1 MSRQWMHSLDLPT
14 GPVTGRRP
22 LSDLR
27 AVADLVLPPDMTGLE
42 VLDIGP
48 ADGFFSFESERRGA
62 ARVVALDSAEPGHFG
77 LLEAKEAFQSK
88 VECVFGKNVYDL
100 TPRLYGTFDL
110 VLFMGVYYHLRYPLL
125 ALDRISVVCRDQ
137 MAFETFFLPDESN
150 DRAMYQF
157 FRLDEGA
164 PGDYSVWFAPNA
176 RAIED
181 SLISAGFEP
190 RHLATYGDRTLY
202 KASRTKGE
210 PEFCQLRTHEARYIA
225 GK

>member
-1 MSRQWMHSLDLPT
+1 M
-14 GPVTGRRP
+14 GRRS

-27 AVADLVLPPDMTGLE
+27 TVADAVLPSDLTGLE

-62 ARVVALDSAEPGHFG
+62 RRVVALDFAEPGRFG
-77 LLEAKEAFQSK
+77 LLEAKEALQSR
-88 VECVFGKNVYDL
+88 VQCVFGSNVYDL
-100 TPRLYGTFDL
+100 TPGLYGTFDI

-125 ALDRISVVCRDQ
+125 ALDRIAFVCRDY

-150 DRAMYQF
+150 DRAMYRF

-164 PGDYSVWFAPNA
+164 PGDFSVWFAPNA
-176 RAIED
+176 RAIQD

-190 RHLATYGDRTLY
+190 QHIATYGDRTLY
-202 KASRTKGE
+202 KARRTKAE
-210 PEFCQLRTHEARYIA
+210 PEFCQLRTHEARYIV
-225 GK
+225 G